1 MTPRQQ
7 DQLRS
12 VLQTLA
18 HISYTTLIEV
28 RKEKGVDEKQI
39 ENLERFKETL
49 EESIL
54 KIFEE

>member
-1 MTPRQQ
+1 
-7 DQLRS
+7 
-12 VLQTLA
+12 LQTLA
-18 HISYTTLIEV
+18 HISYTALIEV